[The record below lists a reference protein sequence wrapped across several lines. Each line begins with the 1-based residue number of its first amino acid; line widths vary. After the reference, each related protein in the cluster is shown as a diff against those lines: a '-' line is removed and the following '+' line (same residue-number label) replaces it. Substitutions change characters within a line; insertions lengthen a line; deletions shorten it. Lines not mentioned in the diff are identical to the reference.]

1 VEPGSKTL
9 LIVDDDDRS
18 RESVANALSRTGY
31 RVISAQSGVE
41 GLTHLEREEIDLA
54 IVDLRMPGM
63 DGIAVLEAIK
73 RQRPNVQVMILTGY
87 GSIES
92 TVDAMQKG
100 ACGYV
105 TKPVN
110 LVELRQQVRE
120 ALSRQ
125 QLALGDEEEGRQD
138 SGEAGFH
145 GLLGSSEAMHAAYE
159 TIRNVAPTHS
169 TVLIRGE
176 SGTGKELVARAIH
189 QLSSRSRGPF
199 VPINCAAIPEALL
212 ESELFGHERGAF
224 TGADRRRPGV
234 FEMANGGTLFLDEVG
249 DIPLSMQVKLLRV
262 IEERAFTRLGGVAA
276 TRTDIRVLSATHINL
291 ERAIE
296 SGRFREDFYY
306 RINVVTIAVPPLRE
320 HRQDIPLLV
329 QAFAR
334 QFGAEAGRQVEDIT
348 QEAMD
353 ALSQYDW
360 PGNVRELRNCVESVI
375 ARTQGRVI
383 SADMLPE
390 SIRPADRGRTVSIP
404 VGTSMQEAEMRMIK
418 ATLAQTGGN
427 QTRAARVLQIGL
439 RTLQRKIKQYGI

>member
-1 VEPGSKTL
+1 MEPGSKTL
-9 LIVDDDDRS
+9 LVVDDDDRS

-31 RVISAQSGVE
+31 RVISVQSGVE

-100 ACGYV
+100 ACGYL

-110 LVELRQQVRE
+110 LIELRQQVKE

-125 QLALGDEEEGRQD
+125 RLALGGESEEEQGP
-138 SGEAGFH
+138 GVFGFH
-145 GLLGSSEAMHAAYE
+145 GLLGSSGPMQSAYE
-159 TIRNVAPTHS
+159 TIRNVAPTNS

-189 QLSSRSRGPF
+189 QLSSRSHEPF

-224 TGADRRRPGV
+224 TGADRRRAGV

-249 DIPLSMQVKLLRV
+249 DIPVSMQVKLLRV
-262 IEERAFTRLGGVAA
+262 IEQRAFTRLGGVAS
-276 TRTDIRVLSATHINL
+276 TRTDIRVLSATHIDL

-296 SGRFREDFYY
+296 KGRFREDFYY
-306 RINVVTIAVPPLRE
+306 RINVVTIQVPPLRE
-320 HRQDIPLLV
+320 RGADIPMLV

-334 QFGAEAGRQVEDIT
+334 QLAADAGRSIENIT
-348 QEAMD
+348 QDAVD
-353 ALSQYDW
+353 ALSRHDW

-375 ARTQGRVI
+375 AKTQGRVI
-383 SADMLPE
+383 SADMLPD
-390 SIRPADRGRTVSIP
+390 SIRPTDPDHTVRIP
-404 VGTSMQEAEMRMIK
+404 VGTSMQEAEMRMIRS
-418 ATLAQTGGN
+418 TLAHTGGN
-427 QTRAARVLQIGL
+427 QTRAAKVLQIGL
-439 RTLQRKIKQYGI
+439 RTLQRKIKQYGL